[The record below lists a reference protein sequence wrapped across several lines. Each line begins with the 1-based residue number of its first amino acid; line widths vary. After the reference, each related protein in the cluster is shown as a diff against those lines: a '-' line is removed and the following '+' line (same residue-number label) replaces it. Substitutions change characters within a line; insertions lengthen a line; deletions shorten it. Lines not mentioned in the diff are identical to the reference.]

1 MTKFLTAIGIYSKAK
16 YEQMIKKI
24 SKHYNT
30 TTTKYCHC
38 QIGKGDNCG
47 PFNYYTDCSPPL
59 KNKKGKRR
67 GIVIVFLLKSY
78 TW

>member
-1 MTKFLTAIGIYSKAK
+1 MNIDTLYTGYCP
-16 YEQMIKKI
+16 EDVEEE
-24 SKHYNT
+24 

-67 GIVIVFLLKSY
+67 GKVIVFLLKSY